1 MLSPKLRR
9 QVFSL
14 WTLFWSSGM
23 TNPLVS
29 IEQITYLL
37 FLQQLEQLDR
47 DRTAKGCRS
56 IYEAR
61 SACQL
66 PHPEGDGENCP
77 GHATCRWSYIVQ
89 MPSYDHISQYVFP
102 WLRVIDKILI
112 ETEKTRAD
120 DPVDGDQTAGA
131 EEGFLSIGGQMDD
144 AYFQFPRE
152 KTASLDKAIQR
163 IDKLFQG
170 GNIRS
175 ANLDL
180 MGDIFEYLLSEIQ
193 TAGKNGQFRT
203 PRHII
208 RLMIALLDP
217 DVEQRMVDPAAG
229 TLGFPINTIQ
239 HLRAKYTDPESL
251 LLEWDGTPHRADG
264 ARLQQ
269 FGPDAAQRIF
279 NRDYFTGYDNDR
291 TMVRIGWMN
300 MILHG
305 IENPRVVRR
314 DTLGKSLPESES
326 GAYAYAE
333 ANPPFTGT
341 VDKDD
346 LHPTRFP
353 VNPRNA
359 KEPITNKSELLFVW
373 LILDLLE
380 SSGRAAV
387 IVPEGVLFGST
398 GAHRELRRQLLFDNL
413 LEAVISLPGGV
424 FQPYTGVKTSILV
437 FQKYA
442 MPTDDLSPRTEQV
455 WFYEITADGYTPD
468 AKRDDQPE
476 PNDLWDLLEKWDDKV
491 VDSRD
496 YYQPRFYD
504 VRWRVVDD
512 DCLKVFPELD
522 SQQGQT
528 LGIDERHR
536 ELPADPQAATEQV
549 TATQK
554 PRVIDL
560 YDAYVRVGQVEAQR
574 AFAAAKTVDRGRSAV
589 RSKLDARLRQVN
601 RWFNDAIKQWLEA
614 ADYEDGDRT
623 VTAYQSD
630 RFGFAALT
638 PVLEAGR
645 QAAATVIAEIMAQ
658 IEGHEAVPQTEA
670 ERSADTD
677 AAPAPG
683 TEDAATAPDATNTNW
698 QAQVDAIVK
707 EFAKLD
713 GYNVKLRTQ
722 EVYKQPDALSESKS
736 WAAPVRTFAVDDAW
750 ELRVDDEM
758 VLTGSHDDD
767 GNVRPE
773 YLDYL
778 RTERAIFAS
787 DGTVKAEFLSLLDPD
802 CIEANDLNLSA
813 GRYKPFTL
821 AAVQHDPPAQIISE
835 LQEMENEIQSGLA
848 QLLAMVGGSDV

>member
-9 QVFSL
+9 QVLSL

-37 FLQQLEQLDR
+37 FLKQLEQLDSE
-47 DRTAKGCRS
+47 RTAKGCRS
-56 IYEAR
+56 IYDPR
-61 SACQL
+61 PVCQL
-66 PHPEGDGENCP
+66 PHPEGDSEGCP
-77 GHATCRWSYIVQ
+77 GHATCRWSYIIQ
-89 MPSYDHISQYVFP
+89 EPNYDHISQVVFP
-102 WLRVIDKILI
+102 WLRVIDNILI
-112 ETEKTRAD
+112 ETKKPSAD
-120 DPVDGDQTAGA
+120 AAIDEDPIAGA
-131 EEGFLSIGGQMDD
+131 EEGFLTIGGQMDD
-144 AYFQFPRE
+144 AYFQFPSE
-152 KTASLDKAIQR
+152 KTASLGKAIKR
-163 IDKLFQG
+163 IDKLFQS
-170 GNIRS
+170 GNVRS

-203 PRHII
+203 PRQII

-217 DVEQRMVDPAAG
+217 DVEKRMVDPAAG

-239 HLRAKYTDPESL
+239 YLRAKYTDPESL
-251 LLEWDGTPHRADG
+251 VLEWDGTPHRADG
-264 ARLQQ
+264 ALLQQ
-269 FGPDAAQRIF
+269 FGADAAQRIF

-305 IENPRVVRR
+305 IENPRVMRR

-326 GAYAYAE
+326 GAYAYAM

-341 VDKDD
+341 VDKYD

-380 SSGRAAV
+380 QSGRAAV

-398 GAHRELRRQLLFDNL
+398 GAHRELRRQLLFENR

-442 MPTDDLSPRTEQV
+442 MLTDDLSPRTEQV
-455 WFYEITADGYTPD
+455 WFYEIAADGYTLD
-468 AKRDDQPE
+468 AKRNDQPD
-476 PNDLWDLLEKWDDKV
+476 PNDLWDLLAKWPDRV

-496 YYQPRFYD
+496 YHRPHYYD

-512 DCLKVFPELD
+512 ECLKVFPELV

-528 LGIDERHR
+528 LGIDERHS
-536 ELPADPQAATEQV
+536 ELPADPQAATRQV
-549 TATQK
+549 SETQK
-554 PRVIDL
+554 PVAVEL
-560 YDAYVRVGQVEAQR
+560 YCAYLRAGQVEAQN
-574 AFAAAKTVDRGRSAV
+574 AFAAAKTTERGRNAA
-589 RSKLDARLRQVN
+589 RSRLETRLRQVN
-601 RWFNDAIKQWLEA
+601 RWFTDASKLWLEA
-614 ADYEDGDRT
+614 ADFEDGDRT
-623 VTAYQSD
+623 VTTYQSD
-630 RFGFAALT
+630 RFGYTALT
-638 PVLEAGR
+638 PALDEGR
-645 QAAATVIAEIMAQ
+645 QMAAAVIEQMMAD
-658 IEGHEAVPQTEA
+658 IAGNG
-670 ERSADTD
+670 
-677 AAPAPG
+677 AAPKTDSEPGATLEPAPAA
-683 TEDAATAPDATNTNW
+683 DSDSAATPSDTVDRAW
-698 QAQVDAIVK
+698 QVQVDAIVK

-713 GYNVKLRTQ
+713 GYNVKLRTL
-722 EVYKQPDALSESKS
+722 EVFKHPDALAESKS
-736 WAAPVRTFAVDDAW
+736 WAAPVRTFAVDDTW
-750 ELRVDDEM
+750 ELRADDAV
-758 VLTGSHDDD
+758 VLVGSHDDD
-767 GNVRPE
+767 GAVRPE

-778 RTERAIFAS
+778 RTERDIFDS
-787 DGTVKAEFLSLLDPD
+787 DGTIRAEFHSLLDPD

-821 AAVQHDPPAQIISE
+821 AAVQHDPPMQIIGE
-835 LQEMENEIQSGLA
+835 LQEMETQIQAGLRE
-848 QLLAMVGGSDV
+848 LLTMLEDG